1 MAKLESL
8 YDYDYEEEEEEPY
21 LYSPGAT
28 DYHDDHQDRMTV
40 ETEEISLPHRLE
52 DTEYPVTQ
60 SVPFYSGTTNRAEY
74 TWKVPHGRE
83 KRETT
88 ESELGEA
95 QKIPFYSE
103 TTHRSQYQPL
113 DPTVARTR
121 LSRKTTALPTSNVPI
136 ETQTTYRNLFQE
148 LEIGKRQK
156 LIQTCP
162 AERLMHQTAL
172 LRKSRRENGH
182 YFLSAET
189 LRLSKS
195 MKKTTTT
202 TTTTN
207 PVHPTP
213 SLKEP
218 VEK

>member
-1 MAKLESL
+1 MASRELESL

-83 KRETT
+83 KR
-88 ESELGEA
+88 
-95 QKIPFYSE
+95 
-103 TTHRSQYQPL
+103 
-113 DPTVARTR
+113 
-121 LSRKTTALPTSNVPI
+121 SNVPI

>member
-1 MAKLESL
+1 MANRVS
-8 YDYDYEEEEEEPY
+8 
-21 LYSPGAT
+21 
-28 DYHDDHQDRMTV
+28 
-40 ETEEISLPHRLE
+40 IPHRLE

-60 SVPFYSGTTNRAEY
+60 TVPFYADTTNKQEY
-74 TWKVPHGRE
+74 TWKVPHARE

-88 ESELGEA
+88 ESELGEP

-103 TTHRSQYQPL
+103 TTHRSQYQPF
-113 DPTVARTR
+113 DASVARTR
-121 LSRKTTALPTSNVPI
+121 LSRKTSALPTSNVPI

-182 YFLSAET
+182 FFLSADV
-189 LRLSKS
+189 LRQSKALR
-195 MKKTTTT
+195 TV
-202 TTTTN
+202 TTTN
-207 PVHPTP
+207 SRPTP
-213 SLKEP
+213 LLKEP
-218 VEK
+218 AHNEKEEK